1 MTKLKIDA
9 NEQIDRFTRLNTGG
23 IVIFNKPLVIFG
35 ISIILIRDD
44 VT

>member
-9 NEQIDRFTRLNTGG
+9 NEQINTGG